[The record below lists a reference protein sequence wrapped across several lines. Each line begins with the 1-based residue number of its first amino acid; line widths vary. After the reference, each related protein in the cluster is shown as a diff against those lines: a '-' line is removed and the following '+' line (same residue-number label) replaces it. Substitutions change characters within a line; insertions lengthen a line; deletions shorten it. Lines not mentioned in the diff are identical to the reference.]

1 MSSADVIDAL
11 FDRTVDVVQSLP
23 KSGPIQTSYEEKLA
37 LYSLYKQATEG
48 DVTSKRPGMLDML
61 GRAKWDAWSKRE
73 GMDSLDAK
81 QLYVESMMR
90 TLRKFED
97 RREARELIQELENFS
112 GDVAERVMRGALA
125 TDDTASE
132 ASSAPAP
139 LRHQRF
145 PSDSA
150 GDSETETDDE
160 AAHAQE
166 MADRLGSL
174 RNPAL
179 GMSDR
184 RRPVSARSVGG
195 VSAQAQPPSVAGR
208 DRPRVG
214 PSRGSTGGSTPTST
228 TPQWDETT
236 AARTE
241 EESDDGT
248 YSAGRS
254 SHATSYL
261 AREREEEEARARA
274 MRASS
279 SRPAAGNS
287 RQISQQRQGQSAPT
301 STLGVGSRSGYHSQQ
316 QQQGIRP
323 SASNPGFY
331 SSTGP
336 GGRVVPAPPRSDSNM
351 GGGAGASLYS
361 GIGPSSSRPP
371 VEQHHYYHRASDAG
385 AAASSAGAPS
395 NRGGGGAGQAEV
407 EQALQSIQA
416 SLAALH
422 ERLNRVEVR
431 SGTTRS
437 NASGVYGSA
446 YSAVKNA
453 LHDLGVLFGL
463 TSPSSSGADGVRG
476 KAAVPSFGSSSHDR
490 GKGPA
495 GSIPRR
501 SRLSSFLSLLAS
513 LLNLSLRLA
522 LDLTSLG
529 ILITLFLFLLR
540 KVTGRGDPLLLLKM
554 ARTLLGR
561 VRGGA
566 TGAGRVTGGRALVVG
581 LGAAAGGAVRDAV
594 TSVSS
599 AAASAGEGG
608 EDEVASGHGAGAMGR
623 RNT

>member
-1 MSSADVIDAL
+1 M
-11 FDRTVDVVQSLP
+11 
-23 KSGPIQTSYEEKLA
+23 
-37 LYSLYKQATEG
+37 
-48 DVTSKRPGMLDML
+48 
-61 GRAKWDAWSKRE
+61 
-73 GMDSLDAK
+73 
-81 QLYVESMMR
+81 
-90 TLRKFED
+90 
-97 RREARELIQELENFS
+97 
-112 GDVAERVMRGALA
+112 
-125 TDDTASE
+125 
-132 ASSAPAP
+132 
-139 LRHQRF
+139 
-145 PSDSA
+145 
-150 GDSETETDDE
+150 
-160 AAHAQE
+160 
-166 MADRLGSL
+166 
-174 RNPAL
+174 
-179 GMSDR
+179 
-184 RRPVSARSVGG
+184 SARSVGG
-195 VSAQAQPPSVAGR
+195 VSAQAQPPSVAAR

-236 AARTE
+236 ARTE

-287 RQISQQRQGQSAPT
+287 RLISQQRQGQSAPT
-301 STLGVGSRSGYHSQQ
+301 SSLGAGSRSGYPS

-385 AAASSAGAPS
+385 PATSSAGAPS
-395 NRGGGGAGQAEV
+395 NRGGGGTGQAEV

-431 SGTTRS
+431 SGATRS
-437 NASGVYGSA
+437 GAGGVYGSA
-446 YSAVKNA
+446 YSAIKNA

-463 TSPSSSGADGVRG
+463 ASPSSSGADGARG
-476 KAAVPSFGSSSHDR
+476 KVATPSFGSSSHER

-495 GSIPRR
+495 GNTPRR
-501 SRLSSFLSLLAS
+501 SRLSSLLSLLAS

-529 ILITLFLFLLR
+529 ILVTLFLFLLR

-561 VRGGA
+561 VRGGTA
-566 TGAGRVTGGRALVVG
+566 RASSVTGGRALVVG
-581 LGAAAGGAVRDAV
+581 LGAAAGGAVRDV
-594 TSVSS
+594 VSSVSS
-599 AAASAGEGG
+599 AAAAGEGG
-608 EDEVASGHGAGAMGR
+608 EDEVAGGHGASAVGR
-623 RNT
+623 RTT